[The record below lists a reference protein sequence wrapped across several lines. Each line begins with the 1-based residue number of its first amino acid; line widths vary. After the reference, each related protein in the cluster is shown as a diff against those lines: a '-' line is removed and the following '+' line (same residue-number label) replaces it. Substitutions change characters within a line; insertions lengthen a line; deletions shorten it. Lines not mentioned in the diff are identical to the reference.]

1 MNDFQ
6 KSSLFSTYVVASGLQ
21 YGMGEHMF
29 HLFFKVVDRHLKNI
43 TFVNTFY

>member
-6 KSSLFSTYVVASGLQ
+6 KSSQFSTYVVASGLQ

-29 HLFFKVVDRHLKNI
+29 HLFFKVNQWIDINLLI
-43 TFVNTFY
+43 C